1 MKLAQTQE
9 RLWSAIAHGLDG
21 DASDAAALV
30 AGGAKLSSEQR
41 VEIYARM
48 YFWRQVD
55 ALRED
60 FPKLASLLGEDRFSD
75 LVAAYIA
82 NYPSEHPSLGRL
94 GRKLATFLREH
105 AAEGTRP
112 DLADLASL
120 EWARA
125 EVFVELDAVA
135 MSSGVFAGLAAHE
148 FAQARLRF
156 VPAMRLLTL
165 RHDAIALWHSLENE
179 GPIPE
184 VAPRKLHA
192 LVWRK
197 GWQVFHVELDAEE
210 AQALR
215 WAHDGR
221 AVSEICEAFAER
233 ADAERAAFGAL
244 QSWLAEDLIA
254 GIDRA

>member
-21 DASDAAALV
+21 GASDAAAIV
-30 AGGAKLSSEQR
+30 AGGAKLSREQR

-60 FPKLASLLGEDRFSD
+60 FPKLASLLGEDGFSD

-82 NYPSEHPSLGRL
+82 TYPSEHPSLGRL
-94 GRKLATFLREH
+94 GSKLATFLREH
-105 AAEGTRP
+105 AAEGARP

-135 MSSGVFAGLAAHE
+135 VPGGAFAGLAPDE
-148 FAQARLRF
+148 FAQSRLRF

-165 RHDAIALWHSLENE
+165 RHDAIALWHCLENE
-179 GPIPE
+179 EPVPE
-184 VAPRKLHA
+184 VAPRKLQT

-197 GWQVFHVELDAEE
+197 GWQVFHVELDSEE

-215 WAHDGR
+215 WAQDGR
-221 AVSEICEAFAER
+221 AVAEICGAFAER
-233 ADAERAAFGAL
+233 ANAERAAFGAL
-244 QSWLAEDLIA
+244 QSWLAEELVA